1 MEAQMT
7 NETVVAPATP
17 EKKPLLK
24 RIPKWAM
31 YVLGV
36 AIVAGVGYYGYTQ
49 QWFKAI
55 TDSNPAKELLG
66 TAEQPAAPAQQ
77 MAAAPTSGDPMLD
90 ARTAF
95 ARGDING
102 SINSYRAQ
110 LQRNPDDLNALGE
123 LANVYYS
130 VGMLPHASQAYY
142 ELANRAIAQNRG
154 DIAENLMPVLMQTNP
169 FLASE
174 VQNRLFDQ
182 QMQQPFGFENERS

>member
-1 MEAQMT
+1 MEAQLT
-7 NETVVAPATP
+7 NETVVAPDTT

-24 RIPKWAM
+24 RIPKWAL

-36 AIVAGVGYYGYTQ
+36 VIVAGLGYYGYTQ

-66 TAEQPAAPAQQ
+66 TSEQQPAPAQV
-77 MAAAPTSGDPMLD
+77 AAAPTSGDPMID
-90 ARTAF
+90 ARSAF

-102 SINSYRAQ
+102 AVTSYRAQ

-123 LANVYYS
+123 LANVYYA
-130 VGMLPHASQAYY
+130 VGMVPYASQAYF
-142 ELANRAIAQNRG
+142 ELANKAIAQNRG

-182 QMQQPFGFENERS
+182 QMQQPYGFENERS

>member
-7 NETVVAPATP
+7 NETVVAPATT

-24 RIPKWAM
+24 RIPKWAF

-36 AIVAGVGYYGYTQ
+36 AVVAGLGYYGYTQ
-49 QWFKAI
+49 QWHKAI
-55 TDSNPAKELLG
+55 TDSSPAKELMG
-66 TAEQPAAPAQQ
+66 TAAPQAPVPAQL
-77 MAAAPTSGDPMLD
+77 AAAPTSGDPMID
-90 ARTAF
+90 ARSAF

-102 SINSYRAQ
+102 AVNGYRAQ

-123 LANVYYS
+123 LANVYYA
-130 VGMLPHASQAYY
+130 VGMLPHASQAYF
-142 ELANRAIAQNRG
+142 ELANKAIAQNRG

-182 QMQQPFGFENERS
+182 QMQQPFGVQNERS